1 MLALSLAVSAVLGL
15 LALWVFAP
23 LFIAL
28 TAGAVVALL
37 LLALAGRT
45 GLTGL
50 TGRTARTLPV
60 AGWWAVAL
68 CAGAACVA
76 MLVLLPDRLDGAP
89 FLAFGMG
96 LLAAICA
103 GALVWLTGWLIAGRQ
118 PVPVSWWTGSALAGL
133 GAFLA
138 LLLGGPDTA
147 GWMAWRDQ
155 LRGYEAVPLRI
166 TLAEAPTAQRE
177 QALAELLQPL
187 LEQGSRAVS
196 HRQSTRFG
204 NSVEHAVVP
213 ARWRIEGT
221 LLEVMLAEKPPAPL
235 LSAHVALLE
244 QFAASGPAQAGQ
256 APSWLMLASAQCLP
270 PPRLRELSRLLGQGG
285 ELLARARRCTQQRS
299 AQLQR
304 LWPLLAGSVERVEV
318 GEARRFHPWLGL
330 QRWQAVA
337 PPDNPEP

>member
-28 TAGAVVALL
+28 TAGAVVALM
-37 LLALAGRT
+37 LLAVAGRAT
-45 GLTGL
+45 TER
-50 TGRTARTLPV
+50 TERTARTLPV

-68 CAGAACVA
+68 RRRGLRGHAGAAARPARWRALPCLRHGPA
-76 MLVLLPDRLDGAP
+76 GSHLRRGAGLVDGLADRR
-89 FLAFGMG
+89 
-96 LLAAICA
+96 AAACA
-103 GALVWLTGWLIAGRQ
+103 GVLVDRIGPGR
-118 PVPVSWWTGSALAGL
+118 PGR
-133 GAFLA
+133 LA

-187 LEQGSRAVS
+187 LEQGSRAVR

-270 PPRLRELSRLLGQGG
+270 PPRLRELSRLLGQGS

-330 QRWQAVA
+330 QRWKAVA
-337 PPDNPEP
+337 PTDNPEP

>member
-1 MLALSLAVSAVLGL
+1 MLALSLALSAVLGL

-28 TAGAVVALL
+28 VTGAVVALA
-37 LLALAGRT
+37 LLALASRAGRT
-45 GLTGL
+45 S
-50 TGRTARTLPV
+50 RALPV
-60 AGWWAVAL
+60 AGWWAIAL
-68 CAGAACVA
+68 SAGAACVT

-89 FLAFGMG
+89 FLAFGVG

-118 PVPVSWWTGSALAGL
+118 PVEVSWWTGSALGAL
-133 GAFLA
+133 GTFLA

-166 TLAEAPTAQRE
+166 VLTEAPTAQRE
-177 QALAELLQPL
+177 QALVELLQPL
-187 LEQGSRAVS
+187 LEQGSRAIR

-204 NSVEHAVVP
+204 NAVEHAVLP
-213 ARWRIEGT
+213 ARWRIDGP
-221 LLEVMLAEKPPAPL
+221 LLEIMLAEPPPAPL
-235 LSAHVALLE
+235 LSAQVALLE

-256 APSWLMLASAQCLP
+256 TPSWLMLASAQCLP
-270 PPRLRELSRLLGQGG
+270 PPRLHELSRLLGQGS
-285 ELLARARRCTQQRS
+285 ELLARARRCAQQRS
-299 AQLQR
+299 EQLQR

-318 GEARRFHPWLGL
+318 GEARRFHPWLSL
-330 QRWQAVA
+330 QRWKAAAA
-337 PPDNPEP
+337 PENRP

>member
-37 LLALAGRT
+37 LLAVAGRM
-45 GLTGL
+45 GHAE
-50 TGRTARTLPV
+50 RTARTLPV
-60 AGWWAVAL
+60 AGWWAIAL

-89 FLAFGMG
+89 FLVFGMG
-96 LLAAICA
+96 LLAATCA

-118 PVPVSWWTGSALAGL
+118 PVPVSWWTGSALSAMGT
-133 GAFLA
+133 FLA

-166 TLAEAPTAQRE
+166 VLAEAPNAQRE

-187 LEQGSRAVS
+187 LEQGSRAIR

-213 ARWRIEGT
+213 ARYRFDGS
-221 LLEVMLAEKPPAPL
+221 LLEIMLAEKPPAPL

-270 PPRLRELSRLLGQGG
+270 PPRLRELSRLLGQGS

-299 AQLQR
+299 EQLQR
-304 LWPLLAGSVERVEV
+304 LWPQLAGSVERVEV

-330 QRWQAVA
+330 QRWQAAA
-337 PPDNPEP
+337 PPENPEP